1 MDINQ
6 VICSFIFNYSMLYFI
21 KSYDY
26 CKVGYT
32 KDSKAFFERM
42 RKYLT
47 HNPSF
52 QILDIR
58 KGKLEDEKMIHT
70 LIPKELYHYGE
81 WCVWNKE
88 IAQIW
93 LDYFQINP
101 QEGLEEYFYTR
112 NKKLNKAIVEKFK
125 KTPYLNFIRYFSK
138 ESNLDLSESS
148 EKEWRVH

>member
-1 MDINQ
+1 
-6 VICSFIFNYSMLYFI
+6 
-21 KSYDY
+21 
-26 CKVGYT
+26 
-32 KDSKAFFERM
+32 M

-88 IAQIW
+88 IA
-93 LDYFQINP
+93 
-101 QEGLEEYFYTR
+101 
-112 NKKLNKAIVEKFK
+112 
-125 KTPYLNFIRYFSK
+125 
-138 ESNLDLSESS
+138 
-148 EKEWRVH
+148 

>member
-1 MDINQ
+1 
-6 VICSFIFNYSMLYFI
+6 MLYFI

-58 KGKLEDEKMIHT
+58 QGKLEDEKMIHT
-70 LIPKELYHYGE
+70 LIPKTLYHYGE
-81 WCVWNKE
+81 WCVWDIK
-88 IAQIW
+88 IA
-93 LDYFQINP
+93 
-101 QEGLEEYFYTR
+101 
-112 NKKLNKAIVEKFK
+112 
-125 KTPYLNFIRYFSK
+125 
-138 ESNLDLSESS
+138 
-148 EKEWRVH
+148 

>member
-1 MDINQ
+1 
-6 VICSFIFNYSMLYFI
+6 MLYFI

-58 KGKLEDEKMIHT
+58 QGKLEDEKMIHT

-81 WCVWNKE
+81 WCVWDKE

-101 QEGLEEYFYTR
+101 QEGLEDYFYAR
-112 NKKLNKAIVEKFK
+112 NKKANKAIVEKFK
-125 KTPYLNFIRYFSK
+125 KTPYLNFIKYFS
-138 ESNLDLSESS
+138 
-148 EKEWRVH
+148 

>member
-1 MDINQ
+1 
-6 VICSFIFNYSMLYFI
+6 
-21 KSYDY
+21 
-26 CKVGYT
+26 VGYT

-70 LIPKELYHYGE
+70 LIPKELHHYGE

-101 QEGLEEYFYTR
+101 QEGLEDYFYTR
-112 NKKLNKAIVEKFK
+112 NKKLNNAIVEKFK

-138 ESNLDLSESS
+138 ESNLDLLESS
-148 EKEWRVH
+148 